1 MSIPAKR
8 QGRKAPSGAEVE
20 IEMLEEQVAAP
31 RVLVIE
37 DSLVIQRLIEVC
49 LRPAG
54 FQVELRADGPS
65 GLEAA
70 RGWKPDVVVLDVG
83 LPVMDGW
90 EVLSHLREDP
100 GMDGV
105 KVLVLTAHAQ
115 DQTRERAIEEWGQW
129 IPHQAVPTRRIA
141 QRRHR
146 TGTSV
151 AQRTRH
157 APGRIASA

>member
-1 MSIPAKR
+1 
-8 QGRKAPSGAEVE
+8 
-20 IEMLEEQVAAP
+20 MLEEQVAAP
-31 RVLVIE
+31 RVLVVE

-54 FQVELRADGPS
+54 FDVELRADGPS

-90 EVLSHLREDP
+90 EVLGHLRSDP

-115 DQTRERAIEEWGQW
+115 DQTRERAVKSGADAFLTKPFRPDELRTAVIELARPLLSDVGTLR
-129 IPHQAVPTRRIA
+129 AV
-141 QRRHR
+141 
-146 TGTSV
+146 
-151 AQRTRH
+151 
-157 APGRIASA
+157 